1 MRNAA
6 VLTLCVLVELAFWA
20 APLTSFAGGTITG
33 KVTYSGK
40 SEEKEFLFSKYPNSK
55 FCAKNPKKELVK
67 GAKRVLPT
75 IEVGKELGLKS
86 AVVAIADIEDEAF
99 IDPYKGTNIVAEF
112 CEFMPFIGVVVK
124 QKNFHVENHDT
135 DPEDPESLKGV
146 LYTVHLF
153 EEIPARPKTI
163 FNGQLERGSKLDRT
177 VGLKK
182 KYDRSVFRLQC
193 DMHEFMR
200 SFFVS
205 VTNPYYAV
213 TKEDGSFEIM
223 DVPAGKHWVYA
234 WHPFA
239 GEMHTDVEV
248 SDGGTTQIEFELE
261 KLE

>member
-6 VLTLCVLVELAFWA
+6 MLTLCVLVELASWVV
-20 APLTSFAGGTITG
+20 PLTSFAGGTITG

-40 SEEKEFLFSKYPNSK
+40 SEENEFLLSKYPNSK

-67 GAKRVLPT
+67 GEKRVLPT
-75 IEVGKELGLKS
+75 IEVGKALGLKS

-99 IDPYKGTNIVAEF
+99 LDRYKGTNIVARF

-124 QKNFHVENHDT
+124 QKNFHVENQDT
-135 DPEDPESLKGV
+135 DPEDPESLKSV
-146 LYTVHLF
+146 LYTAHLF
-153 EEIPARPKTI
+153 EVIPARTRTI
-163 FNGQLERGSKLDRT
+163 FNGQLESGSKFDRT
-177 VGLKK
+177 VGLRK

-205 VTNPYYAV
+205 VTNSYYAV
-213 TKEDGSFEIM
+213 TKEDGSFEIK
-223 DVPAGKHWVYA
+223 DVPAGRHGVYA

-239 GEMHTDVEV
+239 GEMYTDVEV
-248 SDGGTTQIEFELE
+248 NEGGTTQIEFELE